1 MNSLFKCLLSRKYS
15 TDNILKYIK
24 SPLFPMLNIE
34 ISNLEDYCIRWS
46 VDGDM
51 WLSDFTVAGDL
62 SEKQLEKINCSRRK
76 IIEPFEA
83 FKSKLVKDV
92 TAGELCRGL
101 YDLLG
106 SIELSQQT
114 FSVVKKAG
122 TSDNETQLEMARGLK
137 QLWNSVLSAIKSVYD
152 CMNDEVI
159 SLRQFYELFK
169 LMLSQMS
176 VSRPPQKLDCVRIC
190 DPSHSRLEG
199 VKAVF
204 LVEVND
210 GIFPASLSSAGLI
223 TEMKNDIRGK
233 RYSYLTQRKKIF
245 SDREACVLQRFYPCR
260 RKALCA
266 LFRI

>member
-1 MNSLFKCLLSRKYS
+1 
-15 TDNILKYIK
+15 
-24 SPLFPMLNIE
+24 
-34 ISNLEDYCIRWS
+34 
-46 VDGDM
+46 
-51 WLSDFTVAGDL
+51 
-62 SEKQLEKINCSRRK
+62 
-76 IIEPFEA
+76 
-83 FKSKLVKDV
+83 
-92 TAGELCRGL
+92 
-101 YDLLG
+101 
-106 SIELSQQT
+106 
-114 FSVVKKAG
+114 
-122 TSDNETQLEMARGLK
+122 
-137 QLWNSVLSAIKSVYD
+137 
-152 CMNDEVI
+152 MNDEVI

-210 GIFPASLSSAGLI
+210 GIFPASLSSGGLI
-223 TEMKNDIRGK
+223 TENEKMILEGSDIHI
-233 RYSYLTQRKKIF
+233 SQQRKKIF